1 MIHYFLI
8 TEKDLVAG
16 ISWVFP
22 AKEKRT
28 CACLNNTSVKKKKK
42 WTNSTQLSH
51 VIAKQIWYAHAHS
64 DHMTL
69 PLYTAQCAPLSPPAA
84 WAVVSASFS
93 RDTHW
98 LTLDPP
104 RAHTCRCSQG
114 QKPCDCQPH
123 CNSSD
128 LRSHSKTKSRS
139 WSELRSPEG
148 SGLANVLQWC
158 FLVGKKKKPQACLS
172 VLTAWRLV
180 SSKTKEEVGDLGGS
194 RLFHELALEITWHHF
209 YYTLFNRG
217 EF

>member
-1 MIHYFLI
+1 MSIKLY
-8 TEKDLVAG
+8 
-16 ISWVFP
+16 
-22 AKEKRT
+22 
-28 CACLNNTSVKKKKK
+28 KKKKK
-42 WTNSTQLSH
+42 MNQFNSTKSCDSKTNLVH
-51 VIAKQIWYAHAHS
+51 AHAHS

-158 FLVGKKKKPQACLS
+158 FLVGKKKSLRP
-172 VLTAWRLV
+172 AWV
-180 SSKTKEEVGDLGGS
+180 SSQHGGWFPPKQKK
-194 RLFHELALEITWHHF
+194 RWGT
-209 YYTLFNRG
+209 
-217 EF
+217 

>member
-1 MIHYFLI
+1 MLTVTTWLFHFIQ
-8 TEKDLVAG
+8 E
-16 ISWVFP
+16 
-22 AKEKRT
+22 
-28 CACLNNTSVKKKKK
+28 
-42 WTNSTQLSH
+42 
-51 VIAKQIWYAHAHS
+51 
-64 DHMTL
+64 
-69 PLYTAQCAPLSPPAA
+69 QCAPLSSPAA
-84 WAVVSASFS
+84 WDVVRASFS

-104 RAHTCRCSQG
+104 RAHTRWCSQG
-114 QKPCDCQPH
+114 QKSCDISPTATLLTSGGTQ
-123 CNSSD
+123 
-128 LRSHSKTKSRS
+128 KTKSRS
-139 WSELRSPEG
+139 QSELQSPEG

-194 RLFHELALEITWHHF
+194 HLFHELALEITWHHF